1 MNKKQIYDPFEEL
14 LNSREFGLNFY
25 VQNNLLTMDIVD
37 SKADSKIIT
46 AKSDV
51 WEFNKNAYSIWIKP
65 HNYMQQQCLVSWS
78 SQIEDR
84 MFRDEVFAMNE
95 KSEWIVNSGKD
106 YWNLERDVRIG
117 ESSKDSI
124 DFLGGDMI
132 VYTQKEFRSV
142 DIFFGSL
149 KDNAEIHCGR
159 ELSVGRYVDYV
170 QFNLRGM
177 RFVSPLLEYLNKFK
191 LCNGNEN

>member
-1 MNKKQIYDPFEEL
+1 M
-14 LNSREFGLNFY
+14 
-25 VQNNLLTMDIVD
+25 
-37 SKADSKIIT
+37 
-46 AKSDV
+46 
-51 WEFNKNAYSIWIKP
+51 
-65 HNYMQQQCLVSWS
+65 
-78 SQIEDR
+78 
-84 MFRDEVFAMNE
+84 
-95 KSEWIVNSGKD
+95 
-106 YWNLERDVRIG
+106 RIG

-149 KDNAEIHCGR
+149 KDNAEVHCGR

-177 RFVSPLLEYLNKFK
+177 RFVSPLLEYLNKFE
-191 LCNGNEN
+191 LHNGTEN